1 MSSTPTT
8 IRPRL
13 DEILGSLVTIVSS
26 AEGEMVFVTCVDEHG
41 YAGDS
46 EAYASIDQPK
56 SALPLELLM
65 QFPKELEIDT
75 IMVTSRAAAPLDSI
89 AKADLDFTRDLIAAA
104 ACDGIEVVDHVIVR
118 DGEHLRLRDHT
129 DLWNQ

>member
-1 MSSTPTT
+1 MSTTPTT
-8 IRPRL
+8 IRPGP

-41 YAGDS
+41 FAGDS
-46 EAYASIDQPK
+46 EAYASTDQPK

-65 QFPKELEIDT
+65 EFPKEQEIDT
-75 IMVTSRAAAPLDSI
+75 IMVTSRAVGPLD
-89 AKADLDFTRDLIAAA
+89 AVTAEDLDFTRDLIAVAA
-104 ACDGIEVVDHVIVR
+104 DDGIEVLDHVLVR

-129 DLWNQ
+129 DLWN

>member
-8 IRPRL
+8 IRPGP

-41 YAGDS
+41 FAGDS
-46 EAYASIDQPK
+46 EAYASTDQPK

-65 QFPKELEIDT
+65 EFPKEQEIDT
-75 IMVTSRAAAPLDSI
+75 IMVTSRAVGPLD
-89 AKADLDFTRDLIAAA
+89 AVTAEDLDFTRDLIAVAA
-104 ACDGIEVVDHVIVR
+104 DDGIEVLDHVLVR
-118 DGEHLRLRDHT
+118 DGEHLRLRDQT
-129 DLWNQ
+129 DLWN

>member
-1 MSSTPTT
+1 MSTTPTT
-8 IRPRL
+8 IRPGP

-41 YAGDS
+41 FAGDS
-46 EAYASIDQPK
+46 EAYASTDQPK

-65 QFPKELEIDT
+65 EFPKEQEIDT
-75 IMVTSRAAAPLDSI
+75 IMVTSRAVGPLD
-89 AKADLDFTRDLIAAA
+89 AVAAEDLDFTRDLIAVAA
-104 ACDGIEVVDHVIVR
+104 DDGIEVLDHVLVR

-129 DLWNQ
+129 DLWN

>member
-8 IRPRL
+8 IQPGP
-13 DEILGSLVTIVSS
+13 DEILGSLVTIVST

-46 EAYASIDQPK
+46 EAYASTDQPK

-65 QFPKELEIDT
+65 EFPKEQEIDT
-75 IMVTSRAAAPLDSI
+75 IMVTSRAVGPLD
-89 AKADLDFTRDLIAAA
+89 AVAAEDLDFTRDLIATAA
-104 ACDGIEVVDHVIVR
+104 DHGIKVLDHVLVR

-129 DLWNQ
+129 DLWN

>member
-8 IRPRL
+8 IRPSP

-46 EAYASIDQPK
+46 EAYTSIDQPK
-56 SALPLELLM
+56 SALPLELLL
-65 QFPKELEIDT
+65 QFPKEQEIDT

-89 AKADLDFTRDLIAAA
+89 AADDLDFTRDLIAAA
-104 ACDGIEVVDHVIVR
+104 TGDGIEVLDHVLVR
-118 DGEHLRLRDHT
+118 DGEHLKLRDHT
-129 DLWNQ
+129 DLWN